1 MYNLI
6 SDSKVVYNNNIDY
19 IITPLLMTCVIAVG
33 SIYMGFQEL
42 APISNTYINMLL
54 KSLVQCTLFIK

>member
-33 SIYMGFQEL
+33 SIYTGFQEL